1 MGHSP
6 TAVAFG
12 AGSVWVANGG
22 DGTVT
27 RINPATNLP
36 EATIPVGGSPQ
47 AITIANGKAWVTVD
61 ASRVASPGGDGGTL
75 RVLSPQDVDAVDPAL
90 AASTLSQQLIYPTCA
105 ALLNYPDKA
114 GTGRV
119 RCYA

>member
-1 MGHSP
+1 M
-6 TAVAFG
+6 
-12 AGSVWVANGG
+12 WVANSD

-27 RINPATNLP
+27 RINPATDLP

-61 ASRVASPGGDGGTL
+61 APPVAPGGGGGGTL

-90 AASTLSQQLIYPTCA
+90 AADTLGQQFIYATCA

-114 GTGRV
+114 GPAGSLLS
-119 RCYA
+119 A